1 MRTMVIGDV
10 HGCHRELQQ
19 MLARLSPG
27 PSDRVVFVGDVIS
40 KGPDPVASL
49 RLARNTVAAAA
60 AGSEILVGNHER
72 NLLTWLK
79 QRDQGVPAGKRSG
92 SGEGNRMTG
101 EQLTRGEVEWLRG
114 RPDRLALPEHNA
126 IVAHAGLRA
135 GVPLAQQQHADLTA
149 MRSLDAAGLP
159 SPTAGAV
166 SWAASWRGPTHVIFG
181 HDSRRRLQLHPF
193 ATGVDTGCVYG
204 GQLTALV
211 LPEGPRSRGDWRLV
225 AVNATATWCYAGSSG
240 GTAAISRS
248 PNCRRSQRPAGSNK
262 EERHQKREEGKREKH
277 RRRDEAKKARRE
289 RRRQGGDGTV
299 DK

>member
-92 SGEGNRMTG
+92 SGEGN
-101 EQLTRGEVEWLRG
+101 
-114 RPDRLALPEHNA
+114 
-126 IVAHAGLRA
+126 
-135 GVPLAQQQHADLTA
+135 
-149 MRSLDAAGLP
+149 
-159 SPTAGAV
+159 
-166 SWAASWRGPTHVIFG
+166 
-181 HDSRRRLQLHPF
+181 
-193 ATGVDTGCVYG
+193 
-204 GQLTALV
+204 
-211 LPEGPRSRGDWRLV
+211 
-225 AVNATATWCYAGSSG
+225 
-240 GTAAISRS
+240 
-248 PNCRRSQRPAGSNK
+248 
-262 EERHQKREEGKREKH
+262 
-277 RRRDEAKKARRE
+277 
-289 RRRQGGDGTV
+289 
-299 DK
+299 